1 MIVLVSMPVAG
12 RALRSPSLP
21 TPVSVPMET
30 EQDVPGQLQ
39 SLNLTLYGALI
50 KLLSIAIP

>member
-21 TPVSVPMET
+21 TPASVPMET
-30 EQDVPGQLQ
+30 EQDVPDQPQ
-39 SLNLTLYGALI
+39 SLNLTRYGVLM
-50 KLLSIAIP
+50 KLPSRAIP